1 VVWSENEEQIV
12 HEMRENGYVID
23 TSAKGHFVRAELRRG
38 SLTILRDKIGVAP
51 IYYGKTQDGNLC
63 FASEVKGLLPIT
75 REVNELS
82 PASYYDGKKIKNY
95 GTVGVKQPI
104 DWGVE
109 EIAMELRDTLVDA
122 VRECIEN
129 KRAVGLWLS
138 GNLNS
143 SIISS
148 IAGRHLDDLRTYS
161 IGFRESENLKTAK
174 RVSKHIK
181 STHEEI
187 VVTRDDLVEIIP
199 EVIYH
204 LESFDTLMVR
214 ESLMNFILS
223 REAVKDI
230 DYLLLGDGAN
240 ELFGGYR
247 HIKSMNHEAMANELV
262 DLTSRLHNTTLQRI
276 DRCTAAHEL
285 TPLLAFLK
293 PKVVKLALRIPAR
306 YKVYKGKSKWI
317 LRETM
322 RDYLPD
328 DILMQTESKFAQD
341 FVGQAIAELAE
352 NSISDKTFK
361 NERKLSNG
369 WLIESKEELFY
380 YRIFVEQ
387 FGDLEDFS
395 WMGRIRNN
403 SRGERL

>member
-1 VVWSENEEQIV
+1 
-12 HEMRENGYVID
+12 
-23 TSAKGHFVRAELRRG
+23 
-38 SLTILRDKIGVAP
+38 
-51 IYYGKTQDGNLC
+51 
-63 FASEVKGLLPIT
+63 
-75 REVNELS
+75 
-82 PASYYDGKKIKNY
+82 
-95 GTVGVKQPI
+95 
-104 DWGVE
+104 
-109 EIAMELRDTLVDA
+109 
-122 VRECIEN
+122 
-129 KRAVGLWLS
+129 
-138 GNLNS
+138 
-143 SIISS
+143 
-148 IAGRHLDDLRTYS
+148 
-161 IGFRESENLKTAK
+161 
-174 RVSKHIK
+174 
-181 STHEEI
+181 
-187 VVTRDDLVEIIP
+187 VTRDDLVEIIP